1 MRALIVD
8 DDAGVRLLLRRI
20 LVRNN
25 FEVDLARDGAEAI
38 AMIARK
44 EYGVIV
50 LDLMMPRIDGRSV
63 VRYLARY
70 APEKLSSVIVMSAFG
85 EDAFDDVCPPVR
97 HKIEKPFDIETVL
110 REIARAA
117 PHEIGEDSGRYSILH

>member
-20 LVRNN
+20 LLRNQ

-38 AMIARK
+38 AMIAQH

-50 LDLMMPRIDGRSV
+50 LDLMMPRIDGRAV
-63 VRYLARY
+63 VRYFARY
-70 APEKLSSVIVMSAFG
+70 APEKLRNVIVMSAFA
-85 EDAFDDVCPPVR
+85 EALEEVCPPVM
-97 HKIEKPFDIETVL
+97 HAIEKPFDIDRVL
-110 REIARAA
+110 REIAHIT
-117 PHEIGEDSGRYSILH
+117 PHEVGEDSGRYSLRR